1 MIKLARHLSKKPG
14 AVHWFAGKL
23 RSPTGPGLAATVA
36 EAADPYASPYAGHPR
51 TPSPPG
57 GRIPLVMPPRGSGAV
72 APGGALR
79 AIDATARPRLWVGLR
94 PAPPAA
100 AISA

>member
-57 GRIPLVMPPRGSGAV
+57 GRIPLVMPL
-72 APGGALR
+72 GGVHR
-79 AIDATARPRLWVGLR
+79 RVPRLWAGLR

-100 AISA
+100 ANSP